1 MTWSNLRFNVL
12 RSFVIMATNLPFC
25 FFIQFL
31 IDTNIMGGWGG
42 NMIEA

>member
-31 IDTNIMGGWGG
+31 IYTNIMGGGG
-42 NMIEA
+42 GGEYE